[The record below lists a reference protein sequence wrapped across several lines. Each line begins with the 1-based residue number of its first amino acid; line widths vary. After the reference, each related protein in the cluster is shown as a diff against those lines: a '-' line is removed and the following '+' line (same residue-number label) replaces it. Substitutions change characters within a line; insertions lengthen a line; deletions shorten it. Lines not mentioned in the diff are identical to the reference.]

1 MLCAGVAKAYTHNWL
16 DTVSCAQVQLTHFVI
31 IASSHSK
38 SGQSRMQTSVLCTL
52 ALRSLPASRRLGLQT
67 SVLLQGRLVST
78 QTAGFNQTLSLPMSA
93 QLVDGPASTSQPPF
107 RPLTANGQHA
117 LETSAPAS
125 AAPLTKQ
132 APSHKRGRA
141 ALAEQQAVASQN
153 ADIATSTMAS
163 AEYAEATAK
172 PKRRQRQTKAAAAVK
187 QEQTDQQ
194 AEALSDVGM
203 LSDATTSAQPAAK
216 PKRKPR
222 QTKAAAVKK
231 EDKQIVSTQAESALE
246 TEVASADDGQSILP
260 AARPKRKPT
269 QTKAAAAA
277 AVEKEEEQIVGNQA
291 ESASDTEMASLSVD
305 GGQFTLPAANPKR
318 KPRQTKEAAAAA
330 ATKKEQPAADTQL
343 QPASHTEVPSH
354 VSALESADTGQSAQ
368 PSAVGKT
375 KPLRKPRQT
384 KAAAAAAAA
393 APPQDDNAAVVKT
406 EAPPAA
412 KLDRRKRAKIETV
425 VADVSEAGAKE
436 AAEQDPAV
444 VQAPVSGIDEH
455 KPRKV
460 ARAARKAPAPDADAD
475 GNVSMS
481 HACEESDAVVKVLDQ
496 GKGAPHAKK
505 ALAFN
510 ANASGNKSEMSE
522 GELQYFR
529 HCKQ

>member
-1 MLCAGVAKAYTHNWL
+1 
-16 DTVSCAQVQLTHFVI
+16 
-31 IASSHSK
+31 
-38 SGQSRMQTSVLCTL
+38 MQTSVLCTL

-78 QTAGFNQTLSLPMSA
+78 QTAGFSQKLSLPMSA

-163 AEYAEATAK
+163 AEDAEATAK

-187 QEQTDQQ
+187 QEQSDQQ

-216 PKRKPR
+216 PKCKPRQTKAVKKEGKQIVSTQAASADDGQSVLPAAKPKRKPR
-222 QTKAAAVKK
+222 QTKAAA
-231 EDKQIVSTQAESALE
+231 
-246 TEVASADDGQSILP
+246 
-260 AARPKRKPT
+260 
-269 QTKAAAAA
+269 AA
-277 AVEKEEEQIVGNQA
+277 AVKKEEEQIVGNQA
-291 ESASDTEMASLSVD
+291 ESASDTEVASVSVD

-330 ATKKEQPAADTQL
+330 ATKKEQPAADTQP

-354 VSALESADTGQSAQ
+354 VSPLESAVTGQFAQ
-368 PSAVGKT
+368 ASAVGKI

-393 APPQDDNAAVVKT
+393 APPQDDNAAVVKS

-425 VADVSEAGAKE
+425 VADVSEAVAKE

-444 VQAPVSGIDEH
+444 VEAPVSGIDEH

-475 GNVSMS
+475 GNLSMS
-481 HACEESDAVVKVLDQ
+481 HACEESDVVVKALDR
-496 GKGAPHAKK
+496 GKGRPTPLPLMLMHPLICQQHLK
-505 ALAFN
+505 LN
-510 ANASGNKSEMSE
+510 RSTIDTASSKVNPM
-522 GELQYFR
+522 
-529 HCKQ
+529 